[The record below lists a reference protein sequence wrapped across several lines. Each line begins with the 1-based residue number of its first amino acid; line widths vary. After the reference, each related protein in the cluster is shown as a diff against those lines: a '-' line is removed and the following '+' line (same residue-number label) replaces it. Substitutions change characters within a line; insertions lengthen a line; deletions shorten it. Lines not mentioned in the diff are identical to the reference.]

1 MKAEGSSRA
10 YRVTIDSQS
19 IDQSIRLKRHFE
31 ALAISGC
38 AASLYESPHRMS
50 RHRQTPRES
59 KLQSVTQWIWPRI
72 AWPRSVSRNVHI
84 RTTMVHNG
92 VMATKEKTIR
102 QSITLPA
109 KVATQVRSMAK
120 RRRLSANRMLIEL
133 LEDGLEAQKQKE
145 KAFYELAERFRA
157 ADDPK
162 EAERLGEELGQM
174 VFGR

>member
-1 MKAEGSSRA
+1 MKTRA
-10 YRVTIDSQS
+10 TTSVRS
-19 IDQSIRLKRHFE
+19 LKPPPVKSEDYWIESANAGHF
-31 ALAISGC
+31 C
-38 AASLYESPHRMS
+38 
-50 RHRQTPRES
+50 
-59 KLQSVTQWIWPRI
+59 
-72 AWPRSVSRNVHI
+72 
-84 RTTMVHNG
+84 TTLVHNG
-92 VMATKEKTIR
+92 VMATKEKTVR

-145 KAFYELAERFRA
+145 KTFFELAERFRA
-157 ADDPK
+157 ANDPK